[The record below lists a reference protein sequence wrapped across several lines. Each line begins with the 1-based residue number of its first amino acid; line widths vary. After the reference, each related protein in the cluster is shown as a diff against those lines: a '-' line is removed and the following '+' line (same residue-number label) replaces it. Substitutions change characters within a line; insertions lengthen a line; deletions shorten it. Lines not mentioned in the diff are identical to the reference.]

1 MNYRHIYHAGN
12 FADVF
17 KHLLLVIAIDYYKQ
31 KNKPICVLDTHGGI
45 GLYDLTSEQA
55 GKTNEYP
62 EGIGRL
68 WNDSDAPAFVE
79 PYLSIV
85 KGLNEHG
92 ELTAYPGSPW
102 VVQQLLRA
110 HDRHIVSELHTDD
123 AVALK
128 ENLRGQRHSQLEV
141 LAPFDGYEALK
152 AKLPP
157 AEKRGLVLIDP
168 PFESVH
174 EFDDIVTA
182 IEHGIK
188 RWAAGSFAVWFPLKD
203 DEKVGDFYRQ
213 LSDIAGLPKTLAIE
227 LMVKEPNPTTGLY
240 GCGYVWV
247 NPPYGVQQQLPDVM
261 NYLQRI
267 LAQDS
272 SAHTRTFWLVEES

>member
-68 WNDSDAPAFVE
+68 WNDADAPAFVE
-79 PYLSIV
+79 PYLNIV
-85 KGLNEHG
+85 KELNEHG

-102 VVQQLLRA
+102 IVQQLLRA

-168 PFESVH
+168 PFESIH

-213 LSDIAGLPKTLAIE
+213 LRDIAGLPKTLAIE